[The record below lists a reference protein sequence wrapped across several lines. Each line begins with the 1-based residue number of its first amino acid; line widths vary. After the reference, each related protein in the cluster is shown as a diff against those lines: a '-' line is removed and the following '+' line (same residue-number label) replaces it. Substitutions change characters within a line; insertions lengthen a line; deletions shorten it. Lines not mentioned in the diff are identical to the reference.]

1 MVPPDVDNPA
11 CQWKPCSPRNA
22 FNGTIFGRSSPERF
36 PVTPREQWTASYSNY
51 ILKRHKFFLGDVD
64 MQEYL
69 MAVLLRDSAFENQ
82 ALVGRAKIEP
92 ALVVFRQ
99 KVGGCL
105 GITTGRQEQRLAFI
119 D

>member
-1 MVPPDVDNPA
+1 
-11 CQWKPCSPRNA
+11 
-22 FNGTIFGRSSPERF
+22 
-36 PVTPREQWTASYSNY
+36 
-51 ILKRHKFFLGDVD
+51 

-69 MAVLLRDSAFENQ
+69 MDVLLRDSAFENQ